1 MRLLP
6 LWVLSAVLAGVLGL
20 ELAQPASL
28 ATEPV
33 GQAHPARGRHSAAAT
48 GVDDDA
54 LEVLADTILARPLL
68 TPSRR
73 GQDAPAEDLSD
84 NDAEVPRLTG
94 VLLGPNGHRA
104 IFAPAKGHPLV
115 LTEGDAL
122 GPYTITAIAPNTVTL
137 TGSEGDR
144 LIRPSYAKGPLPGG
158 AARKAPSP

>member
-6 LWVLSAVLAGVLGL
+6 LWVLGAVLAGVLAL

-28 ATEPV
+28 VTEPV
-33 GQAHPARGRHSAAAT
+33 GQLRPAPGKHAAAAS
-48 GVDDDA
+48 GVDEDA
-54 LEVLADTILARPLL
+54 LEILADTILARPLL

-73 GQDAPAEDLSD
+73 GQEAPPEELPES
-84 NDAEVPRLTG
+84 DAEVPRLTG
-94 VLLGPNGHRA
+94 VLLGPDGHRA
-104 IFAPAKGHPLV
+104 IFALAKGRPLV